1 MTNAI
6 ALRRASPLDSLMRQK
21 ELRLALVC
29 YGGVS
34 LAVYMHGITKEVWH
48 LARAS
53 RAFHHP
59 AAVPLDGSA
68 AAYRD
73 FLGQI
78 ERDHGL
84 RLRVLPDILTGASAG
99 GINAVFLAQAIH
111 AGHSLEPLTDLW
123 LTNADAEALTDPDA
137 EPMWRYAKLWAQPIA
152 EWFLSRP
159 GNAVSATVSP
169 ETRAEVRAKVS
180 RLVRGRWF
188 SPPFSGEKFAMML
201 YEALGRMEE
210 EGDGIPLLPEGY
222 PIDLAVTAT
231 DFRGHPETLRLHSPP
246 QVEESEH
253 RLPIT
258 FRARIGQG
266 GSGRQ
271 GGRLADPL
279 ELVLAARATASFPG
293 AFPPLTLAEID
304 RLAEEVGHCWETRE
318 GFLRRTMPAHVAR
331 GTVSEVALIDGAVLV
346 GAPFGAALAALYG
359 RPAQREVDRR
369 FVYLDPRPEGAAPT
383 PAMRAREVGFFGAI
397 FGAISTIPRE
407 QPIRDDLERIA
418 QQSRDAGRLKRIV
431 MELQPDIDRA
441 VEKLFGYTFLLD
453 RPTPKRLAG
462 WRAKAQQA
470 AAERAGYAFGAYALT
485 KFEGILDQL
494 AALTLKSA
502 GQPMA
507 DPAALA
513 QALRCELEM
522 RGLTRLTDAG
532 GGATPEAIAFFR
544 AHDTGFRIRRLELLA
559 RKLARDWQLD
569 PDIPEDA
576 SDRARDR
583 LYQILA
589 LYHAADEDV
598 RNSPRFA
605 ILALDALKTPGA
617 VLDHLAT
624 QRLLPATDL
633 KAEEMLIDALEDMPR
648 LLKRRMLLTYLGFPF
663 YDVATLPLSRR
674 EGLDEFNPVK
684 IDRISPDDAL
694 SIREGGTAAT
704 LRGIEFYNF
713 GAFFSRDY
721 RENDYLWGRLHGAER
736 MIDLVASTVGG
747 TVPQATIRAGKRAVF
762 LALLD
767 EEEAAGRCQRG
778 LIDQIRMEVRARMG

>member
-1 MTNAI
+1 
-6 ALRRASPLDSLMRQK
+6 MRQK

-59 AAVPLDGSA
+59 AAVPLGGVA
-68 AAYRD
+68 TAYRD
-73 FLGQI
+73 FLRTI
-78 ERDHGL
+78 EQQQGL
-84 RLRVLPDILTGASAG
+84 RVRVLPDILTGASAG

-123 LTNADAEALTDPDA
+123 LTNADVSELTDPEA
-137 EPMWRYAKLWAQPIA
+137 EPMWRYAKFWAQPIA

-180 RLVRGRWF
+180 RFVRGRWF
-188 SPPFSGEKFAMML
+188 SPPFSGARFSAML
-201 YEALGRMEE
+201 YEAFRKMAE
-210 EGDGIPLLPEGY
+210 EGDGVPLLPAGY

-231 DFRGHPETLRLHSPP
+231 DFRGHPETLRLNSPLE
-246 QVEESEH
+246 VEETEH
-253 RLPIT
+253 RLPIN
-258 FRARIGQG
+258 FRARAGDG
-266 GSGRQ
+266 GV
-271 GGRLADPL
+271 LADPL
-279 ELVLAARATASFPG
+279 ELVFAARATASFPG

-304 RLAEEVGHCWETRE
+304 RLAEAEAHDWGTRDA
-318 GFLRRTMPAHVAR
+318 FIARIMPAHVAR
-331 GTVSEVALIDGAVLV
+331 GSVGEVALIDGAVLV
-346 GAPFGAALAALYG
+346 NAPFGAALAALYG

-369 FVYLDPRPEGAAPT
+369 FVYLDPRPDGGTPVPGART
-383 PAMRAREVGFFGAI
+383 REIGFFGAI
-397 FGAISTIPRE
+397 LGSLSTIPRE
-407 QPIRDDLERIA
+407 QPIRDDLERIE
-418 QQSRDAGRLKRIV
+418 QQSRDAARIKRIV
-431 MELQPDIDRA
+431 LDLQGDIDRA

-485 KFEGILDQL
+485 KFDAILDQL
-494 AALTLKSA
+494 ARLIRKGA

-507 DPAALA
+507 DTAPVAR
-513 QALRCELEM
+513 ALRCELEA
-522 RGLTRLTDAG
+522 RGLDGLTDAH
-532 GGATPEAIAFFR
+532 GGATAGAIAFFR
-544 AHDTGFRIRRLELLA
+544 AHDTGFRIRRLQLLA
-559 RKLARDWQLD
+559 RKLARDWQID
-569 PDIPEDA
+569 PSISEDA
-576 SDRARDR
+576 LDRARDR
-583 LYQILA
+583 LYEILA
-589 LYHAADEDV
+589 LYYRADEDV
-598 RNSPRFA
+598 LHAPRFRELAADA
-605 ILALDALKTPGA
+605 IRNPGA
-617 VLDHLAT
+617 LLDYLAT

-633 KAEEMLIDALEDMPR
+633 AAEEQLIDALEDMPKN
-648 LLKRRMLLTYLGFPF
+648 LKRRMLLTYLGFPF
-663 YDVATLPLSRR
+663 YDVATFPLSRR

-694 SIREGGTAAT
+694 SIRSGGTAAT

-736 MIDLVASTVGG
+736 MIDLVASTVSGG
-747 TVPQATIRAGKRAVF
+747 MPGDAVRAAKRAVF
-762 LALLD
+762 LAVLD
-767 EEEAAGRCQRG
+767 EEEAAGRCRHG
-778 LIDQIRMEVRARMG
+778 LIEEIRLEVRERMG

>member
-1 MTNAI
+1 
-6 ALRRASPLDSLMRQK
+6 MRQK

-59 AAVPLDGSA
+59 AATSLSGVA

-73 FLGQI
+73 FLGVI

-84 RLRVLPDILTGASAG
+84 QVRVLPDVLTGASAG
-99 GINAVFLAQAIH
+99 GINAIFLAQAIH
-111 AGHSLEPLTDLW
+111 AGDSLEPLTDLW
-123 LTNADAEALTDPDA
+123 LANADVEALTDPEA

-188 SPPFSGEKFAMML
+188 SPPFSGEKFSGML
-201 YEALGRMEE
+201 FEALTRMAE
-210 EGDGIPLLPEGY
+210 EGDGIPLLPAGY

-231 DFRGHPETLRLHSPP
+231 DFRGHPETLRLNSPP
-246 QVEESEH
+246 QIEESEH

-258 FRARIGQG
+258 FRARVGEG
-266 GSGRQ
+266 GSKRP

-293 AFPPLTLAEID
+293 AFPPLTIAEID
-304 RLAEEVGHCWETRE
+304 RLAEAEGHCWETRAA
-318 GFLRRTMPAHVAR
+318 FLARTMPTHVAR
-331 GTVSEVALIDGAVLV
+331 GTIAEVALIDGAVLV
-346 GAPFGAALAALYG
+346 NAPFGAALAGLYG

-369 FVYLDPRPEGAAPT
+369 FVYLDPRPDGAGPT
-383 PAMRAREVGFFGAI
+383 PAMRTRAVGFFGAI
-397 FGAISTIPRE
+397 FGSLSTIPRE

-431 MELQPDIDRA
+431 MELQPDIDHA

-453 RPTPKRLAG
+453 RPTPKRLAA
-462 WRAKAQQA
+462 WRTKAQQA

-494 AALTLKSA
+494 ASLTLKAA

-507 DPAALA
+507 DTAPLA
-513 QALRCELEM
+513 EALRAELAA
-522 RGLTRLTDAG
+522 RGLGRLTDAD
-532 GGATPEAIAFFR
+532 GGATAPAIAFFR
-544 AHDTGFRIRRLELLA
+544 AHDTGFRIRRLEMLA

-569 PDIPEDA
+569 PDIPEEA

-583 LYQILA
+583 LYEILA
-589 LYHAADEDV
+589 LYHRADEDV
-598 RNSPRFA
+598 LHSQRFA
-605 ILALDALKTPGA
+605 VLALDALREPGA
-617 VLDHLAT
+617 VLDFLAT

-633 KAEEMLIDALEDMPR
+633 AAEELLIDALEDSPR
-648 LLKRRMLLTYLGFPF
+648 ILKRRMLLTYLGFPF
-663 YDVATLPLSRR
+663 YDVATLPLSRH
-674 EGLDEFNPVK
+674 EGFDEFNPVK
-684 IDRISPDDAL
+684 IDRISPDDAR
-694 SIREGGTAAT
+694 SIREGGTTAT

-721 RENDYLWGRLHGAER
+721 RENDYLWGRLHGTER

-747 TVPQATIRAGKRAVF
+747 AVPEATVHAGKRAAF
-762 LALLD
+762 LAVLD
-767 EEEAAGRCQRG
+767 EEEASGRCQKG
-778 LIDQIRMEVRARMG
+778 LVEQIRREVYERMGA

>member
-1 MTNAI
+1 
-6 ALRRASPLDSLMRQK
+6 MRQK

-59 AAVPLDGSA
+59 AATSLDGVA

-73 FLGQI
+73 FLGVI

-84 RLRVLPDILTGASAG
+84 QVRVLPDVLTGASAG

-123 LTNADAEALTDPDA
+123 LTNADVSALTDPQA

-180 RLVRGRWF
+180 KLVRGRWF
-188 SPPFSGEKFAMML
+188 SPPFSGEKFSGML
-201 YEALGRMEE
+201 FEALTRMAE

-222 PIDLAVTAT
+222 PIDLAVTVT
-231 DFRGHPETLRLHSPP
+231 DFRGHPEMLRLNSPA

-253 RLPIT
+253 RLPIN
-258 FRARIGQG
+258 FRARIGAG
-266 GSGRQ
+266 GSKRQ

-304 RLAEEVGHCWETRE
+304 RLAEAEGHCWETRE
-318 GFLRRTMPAHVAR
+318 AFLARIMPTHVAR
-331 GTVSEVALIDGAVLV
+331 GTISEVAMIDGAVLV
-346 GAPFGAALAALYG
+346 NAPFGAALAALYG

-369 FVYLDPRPEGAAPT
+369 FVYLDPRPEGAGPT

-397 FGAISTIPRE
+397 FGSLSTIPRE

-418 QQSRDAGRLKRIV
+418 QQSRDAARLKRIV
-431 MELQPDIDRA
+431 MDLQPDIDRA
-441 VEKLFGYTFLLD
+441 VERLFGYTFLLD
-453 RPTPKRLAG
+453 RPTPKRLAS

-485 KFEGILDQL
+485 KFENILDQL
-494 AALTLKSA
+494 ASLTLKAA

-507 DPAALA
+507 DAGPLA
-513 QALRCELEM
+513 EAFRCELEA
-522 RGLTRLTDAG
+522 RGLGRLTSAD
-532 GGATPEAIAFFR
+532 GGATGPAIGFFR
-544 AHDTGFRIRRLELLA
+544 AHDTGFRVRRLEMLA

-569 PDIPEDA
+569 PDISVEA

-583 LYQILA
+583 LYEILA
-589 LYHAADEDV
+589 LYHRADDDV
-598 RNSPRFA
+598 LGSPQFA
-605 ILALDALKTPGA
+605 QLAKDALRQPGA
-617 VLDHLAT
+617 VLNHLAT

-633 KAEEMLIDALEDMPR
+633 AAEELLIDALEDSPKV
-648 LLKRRMLLTYLGFPF
+648 LKRRLLLTYLGFPF

-674 EGLDEFNPVK
+674 EGFDEYNPVK
-684 IDRISPDDAL
+684 IDRISPEDAR
-694 SIREGGTAAT
+694 SIRKDGTAAT

-747 TVPQATIRAGKRAVF
+747 SVPEATVQAGKRAAF
-762 LALLD
+762 LAVLE
-767 EEEAAGRCQRG
+767 EEEASGRCQKG
-778 LIDQIRMEVRARMG
+778 LIEQIRLEVHERMG

>member
-1 MTNAI
+1 
-6 ALRRASPLDSLMRQK
+6 MRQK

-59 AAVPLDGSA
+59 AAVPLGGVA
-68 AAYRD
+68 AAYRE
-73 FLGQI
+73 FLGRI

-99 GINAVFLAQAIH
+99 GINAVFLAQAVH

-123 LTNADAEALTDPDA
+123 LRNADVSELTDPQA

-169 ETRAEVRAKVS
+169 ETRAEVREKVS
-180 RLVRGRWF
+180 KLVRGRWF
-188 SPPFSGEKFAMML
+188 SPPFSGARFSAML
-201 YEALGRMEE
+201 YEAFMRMAE
-210 EGDGIPLLPEGY
+210 EGDGVALLPPGY
-222 PIDLAVTAT
+222 PIDLIVTAT
-231 DFRGHPETLRLHSPP
+231 DFRGHAETLRLNSPP
-246 QVEESEH
+246 HVEETEH

-258 FRARIGQG
+258 FRSRVGHG
-266 GSGRQ
+266 TP
-271 GGRLADPL
+271 LADPL

-304 RLAEEVGHCWETRE
+304 ALAADEGHHWASR
-318 GFLRRTMPAHVAR
+318 GAFLSRIMPAHIAR
-331 GTVSEVALIDGAVLV
+331 GTVDQVALIDGAVLV
-346 GAPFGAALAALYG
+346 NAPFGAALAALHG

-369 FVYLDPRPEGAAPT
+369 FVYLDPRPEGSGPSPGT
-383 PAMRAREVGFFGAI
+383 RTREVGFFGAI
-397 FGAISTIPRE
+397 FGSLSTIPRE
-407 QPIRDDLERIA
+407 QPIRDDLERIE
-418 QQSRDAGRLKRIV
+418 QQSRDAERLKRIV
-431 MELQPDIDRA
+431 MDLQGDIDRA

-485 KFEGILDQL
+485 KFDHILEQL
-494 AALTLKSA
+494 ARLTLKA
-502 GQPMA
+502 GGRPMA
-507 DPAALA
+507 DIAPLTE
-513 QALRCELEM
+513 ALRRELAA
-522 RGLTRLTDAG
+522 RGIGQLTDAQ
-532 GGATPEAIAFFR
+532 GGATQQAIAFFR
-544 AHDTGFRIRRLELLA
+544 AHDTGFRIRRLQLLA
-559 RKLARDWQLD
+559 RKLARDWQID
-569 PDIPEDA
+569 PDIAEDA
-576 SDRARDR
+576 LDRARDR
-583 LYQILA
+583 IYEIVS
-589 LYHAADEDV
+589 LYHRADEDV
-598 RNSPRFA
+598 VRVPEFRA
-605 ILALDALKTPGA
+605 LAADALRQPEA
-617 VLDHLAT
+617 VLDLLAA

-633 KAEEMLIDALEDMPR
+633 AAEEMLIDALEDMPKV
-648 LLKRRMLLTYLGFPF
+648 LKRRMLLTYLGFPF

-736 MIDLVASTVGG
+736 MIDLLASTVSGG
-747 TVPQATIRAGKRAVF
+747 VARDTLREAKRAVF
-762 LALLD
+762 LAVLD
-767 EEEAAGRCQRG
+767 EEEAAGRCQKG
-778 LIDQIRMEVRARMG
+778 LIAQIRLEVRERLD

>member
-1 MTNAI
+1 
-6 ALRRASPLDSLMRQK
+6 MRQK

-59 AAVPLDGSA
+59 SAVPLEGAA

-73 FLGQI
+73 FLGLI

-84 RLRVLPDILTGASAG
+84 KIRVLPDILTGASAG

-123 LTNADAEALTDPDA
+123 LSNADVSELTDPEA

-180 RLVRGRWF
+180 KLVRGRWF
-188 SPPFSGEKFAMML
+188 SPPFSGARFSAML
-201 YEALGRMEE
+201 FEAFMRMAD
-210 EGDGIPLLPEGY
+210 EGDGVPLLPAGY

-231 DFRGHPETLRLHSPP
+231 DFRGHPETLRLNSPA
-246 QVEESEH
+246 QVEETEH
-253 RLPIT
+253 RLPIN
-258 FRARIGQG
+258 FRARVAAGEV
-266 GSGRQ
+266 
-271 GGRLADPL
+271 LADPL

-304 RLAEEVGHCWETRE
+304 ALAADEGHHWAGRG
-318 GFLRRTMPAHVAR
+318 GFLARIMPGHVAR
-331 GTVSEVALIDGAVLV
+331 GTIGEVALIDGAVLV
-346 GAPFGAALAALYG
+346 NAPFGAALSALYG

-383 PAMRAREVGFFGAI
+383 PAMRARDIGFFGAI
-397 FGAISTIPRE
+397 FGSLSTIPRE
-407 QPIRDDLERIA
+407 QPIRDDLERIE
-418 QQSRDAGRLKRIV
+418 QQSRDAGRFKRIV
-431 MELQPDIDRA
+431 MELQGDIDRA
-441 VEKLFGYTFLLD
+441 VEKLFGFTFLLD
-453 RPTPKRLAG
+453 RPTPKRLAA

-485 KFEGILDQL
+485 KFDGILASL
-494 AALTLKSA
+494 ASLTLKAA
-502 GQPMA
+502 GQPLA
-507 DPAALA
+507 DPAPLIE
-513 QALRCELEM
+513 ALRCEVEA
-522 RGLTRLTDAG
+522 RGLGLLTDAQ

-544 AHDTGFRIRRLELLA
+544 AHDTGFRMRRLQLLA
-559 RKLARDWQLD
+559 RKLARDWQVD
-569 PDIPEDA
+569 PGVAEDA
-576 SDRARDR
+576 LDRARDR
-583 LYQILA
+583 LYEILA
-589 LYHAADEDV
+589 LYQRADEDV
-598 RNSPRFA
+598 LRSPRFA
-605 ILALDALKTPGA
+605 VLAASARTAPGA
-617 VLDHLAT
+617 VLDYLAT

-633 KAEEMLIDALEDMPR
+633 AAEEMLIDALEDMPR
-648 LLKRRMLLTYLGFPF
+648 GLKRRMLLTYLGFPF

-736 MIDLVASTVGG
+736 MIDLLASTVSGG
-747 TVPQATIRAGKRAVF
+747 VSGEALRAGKHAVF
-762 LALLD
+762 LAVLD
-767 EEEAAGRCQRG
+767 EEAEAGRCQRG
-778 LIDQIRMEVRARMG
+778 LIEQIRAEVRERMG

>member
-1 MTNAI
+1 
-6 ALRRASPLDSLMRQK
+6 MRQK

-59 AAVPLDGSA
+59 AAVPLDGVA
-68 AAYRD
+68 AAYRE
-73 FLGQI
+73 FLGVV
-78 ERDHGL
+78 EREADL
-84 RLRVLPDILTGASAG
+84 KLRVIPDILTGASAG
-99 GINAVFLAQAIH
+99 GINAVFLAQALH

-123 LTNADAEALTDPDA
+123 LENADVSELTDPEA

-188 SPPFSGEKFAMML
+188 SPPFSGARFSGML
-201 YEALGRMEE
+201 FEAFTRMAE
-210 EGDGIPLLPEGY
+210 EGDGIALLPASH

-231 DFRGHPETLRLHSPP
+231 DFRGHPETLRLNSPP
-246 QVEESEH
+246 QVDETEH
-253 RLPIT
+253 RLAIT
-258 FRARIGQG
+258 FRTRVGE
-266 GSGRQ
+266 GS
-271 GGRLADPL
+271 RLADIL

-304 RLAEEVGHCWETRE
+304 ALAATEGHHWATR
-318 GFLRRTMPAHVAR
+318 GAFLSRIMPGHVAR
-331 GTVSEVALIDGAVLV
+331 GTVGEVALIDGAVLV
-346 GAPFGAALAALYG
+346 GAPFGAALTALHG

-369 FVYLDPRPEGAAPT
+369 FVYLDPRPDGDGPAPPGAST
-383 PAMRAREVGFFGAI
+383 RDVGFFGAI
-397 FGAISTIPRE
+397 FGSLSTIPRE
-407 QPIRDDLERIA
+407 QPIRDDLERIE
-418 QQSRDAGRLKRIV
+418 QQSHDAARLKRIV
-431 MELQPDIDRA
+431 MALQGDIDRA

-485 KFEGILDQL
+485 KFDGILASL
-494 AALTLKSA
+494 ARLTLKAA

-507 DPAALA
+507 DCAPLI
-513 QALRCELEM
+513 QAFRCELEA
-522 RGLTRLTDAG
+522 RGLDQLTDAQ
-532 GGATPEAIAFFR
+532 GGATAAAVTFFR
-544 AHDTGFRIRRLELLA
+544 AHDTGFRIRRLQLLA
-559 RKLARDWQLD
+559 RKMARDWQLD
-569 PDIPEDA
+569 PEISEDA
-576 SDRARDR
+576 LDRARDR
-583 LYQILA
+583 LYEILA
-589 LYHAADEDV
+589 LYYRADEDV
-598 RNSPRFA
+598 LHSAQFRD
-605 ILALDALKTPGA
+605 LAADGVKAPGA
-617 VLDHLAT
+617 VLDYLSA

-633 KAEEMLIDALEDMPR
+633 AAEELLIDALEDMPKV
-648 LLKRRMLLTYLGFPF
+648 LKRRMLLTYLGFPF

-684 IDRISPDDAL
+684 IDRISPDDAR

-736 MIDLVASTVGG
+736 MIDLVASTVTGG
-747 TVPQATIRAGKRAVF
+747 LRGESVAQAKRAVF
-762 LALLD
+762 LAVLD
-767 EEEAAGRCQRG
+767 EEDSAGRCQRG
-778 LIDQIRMEVRARMG
+778 LIDQIRLEVRERMG